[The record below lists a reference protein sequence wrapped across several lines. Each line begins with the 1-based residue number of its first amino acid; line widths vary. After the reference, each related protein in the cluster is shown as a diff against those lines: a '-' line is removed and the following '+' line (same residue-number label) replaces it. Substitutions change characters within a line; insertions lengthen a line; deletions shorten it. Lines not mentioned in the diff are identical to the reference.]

1 MAAQIVRPSHAAT
14 QERGFLASIFGRF
27 TGSFAEYRRFNRT
40 RNELDS
46 LTDRELADIGL
57 NRADIDNVAWRCAH
71 RR

>member
-1 MAAQIVRPSHAAT
+1 MAAQIVRPAHAAT
-14 QERGFLASIFGRF
+14 QERGFFAGLFGRV
-27 TGSFAEYRRFNRT
+27 TGSLTEYRRFNRT

-57 NRADIDNVAWRCAH
+57 NRADIDHVAWRCAH